1 MEGMKMAA
9 LAREDYLENTIQH
22 WKHISPVIHQPQ
34 NTDEYE
40 KLSYFLDQLL
50 DLVREDESHELMGL
64 VDVISHM
71 IAMYDEEH
79 VESLEKGNS
88 IDVLKF
94 LMEQH
99 ALNQRDLKNEIGS
112 QGVVSEILNGKRQLN
127 VTQIRKL
134 SERFNVSPA
143 TVVVLSIINT
153 LIP

>member
-1 MEGMKMAA
+1 MEEINMTV
-9 LAREDYLENTIQH
+9 LAHNDFLENTIHH
-22 WKHISPVIHQPQ
+22 WKHISPIIHEPQ
-34 NTDEYE
+34 NTDDYE

-50 DLVREDESHELMGL
+50 DKVGANESHELMGL

-79 VESLEKGNS
+79 AESLKKGTGV
-88 IDVLKF
+88 DALKF

-99 ALNQRDLKNEIGS
+99 VLNQCDLKHEIGS

-134 SERFNVSPA
+134 SERFSVSSA
-143 TVVVLSIINT
+143 TFID
-153 LIP
+153 